1 MHCCL
6 NGKAKNKKKRNL
18 EVALPSAMTI
28 ALGKENLKIKNKK
41 HAFRVQWSLHSAKKI
56 KNKIKNILCRV
67 PVQAKRFKKTDFF
80 AECRSCGTRQR
91 VLKKIR
97 RRRPSADGVKSLPSA
112 RTALGKAFAECP
124 KFGTR
129 QSSLYRKGIR
139 RRLFAECCTR
149 QRLCRVQS
157 CLCRVQ

>member
-1 MHCCL
+1 MHS
-6 NGKAKNKKKRNL
+6 AKKIKKKIKNTLSECNGHCTRQR
-18 EVALPSAMTI
+18 
-28 ALGKENLKIKNKK
+28 KLKIKNKK
-41 HAFRVQWSLHSAKKI
+41 HPLPSAGAVALGKEVKK
-56 KNKIKNILCRV
+56 NRFLCRV
-67 PVQAKRFKKTDFF
+67 PELWHSAKSFFK
-80 AECRSCGTRQR
+80 
-91 VLKKIR
+91 KKIR
-97 RRRPSADGVKSLPSA
+97 RCRPSADGVKSLPSA
-112 RTALGKAFAECP
+112 RTAFGKVFAECP

>member
-1 MHCCL
+1 ME
-6 NGKAKNKKKRNL
+6 KQKTKKRNL
-18 EVALPSAMTI
+18 EVA
-28 ALGKENLKIKNKK
+28 ALGKENLK
-41 HAFRVQWSLHSAKKI
+41 
-56 KNKIKNILCRV
+56 
-67 PVQAKRFKKTDFF
+67 KKTPF
-80 AECRSCGTRQR
+80 AECRCCGTRQR
-91 VLKKIR
+91 GLKKQISLPSAGAVALGKEFFYKKNR

-149 QRLCRVQS
+149 QRLC
-157 CLCRVQ
+157 